1 MMFILLNAVYRFNA
15 VTIKIPTTF
24 SLEIEKIKHPK
35 IYMEPEKF
43 WIIKIFSKKKNIGEI
58 AKMNLKI
65 HYNATVIKKS
75 GAGTETDVNS
85 NGIK

>member
-1 MMFILLNAVYRFNA
+1 
-15 VTIKIPTTF
+15 
-24 SLEIEKIKHPK
+24 
-35 IYMEPEKF
+35 MEPEKF

-65 HYNATVIKKS
+65 HYSATVIKES
-75 GAGTETDVNS
+75 GAGT